1 METLKEF
8 YNKVNNSKS
17 KTIKNTVIF
26 SSIAVVLLILS
37 AIYIFWNF
45 RKSSNLVV
53 NHYVPGQASKIIQ
66 RQHVQRQHVQRPIH
80 KSPEQKKG
88 YLIRRKPGYTEQSP
102 RKKSYPTK
110 FKISSIL
117 D

>member
-8 YNKVNNSKS
+8 YNKVNNTKN

-45 RKSSNLVV
+45 RKSRTLVV
-53 NHYVPGQASKIIQ
+53 NDYIPKKSSRTFQ
-66 RQHVQRQHVQRPIH
+66 RQYVQKQYVQKPIH
-80 KSPEQKKG
+80 KSPEQKRG

>member
-8 YNKVNNSKS
+8 YNKVNNTKN

-26 SSIAVVLLILS
+26 SSILVVLLILS
-37 AIYIFWNF
+37 SIYIFWNF
-45 RKSSNLVV
+45 RKSRNLVV
-53 NHYVPGQASKIIQ
+53 NNYLPRQSSKIIQ
-66 RQHVQRQHVQRPIH
+66 RRPVQRPIH
-80 KSPEQKKG
+80 KSPEKKRG
-88 YLIRRKPGYTEQSP
+88 YLIRRKPGYMEQSP